1 MSVTPVKLDECV
13 AALVAGFPVE
23 DIWLLEPARAKE
35 CHLDKPVN
43 LIVIA
48 TEGSE
53 PHVVSTGMEE
63 LIRKR
68 TDWSDID
75 VFVFPFSA
83 IMRIPRPL
91 LVKMALSAGTNIYS
105 R

>member
-1 MSVTPVKLDECV
+1 MSVTQANVDECV
-13 AALVAGFPVE
+13 AVLVAGFPIE
-23 DIWLLEPARAKE
+23 DIWLLEPAKAKE

-43 LIVIA
+43 LIVIV

-53 PHVVSTGMEE
+53 PHVISTGIEE

-68 TDWSDID
+68 PEWSEIEL
-75 VFVFPFSA
+75 FVFPLSA
-83 IMRIPRPL
+83 ITRIPRPL

>member
-1 MSVTPVKLDECV
+1 MSVTQANVDECV
-13 AALVAGFPVE
+13 AVLVAGFPIE
-23 DIWLLEPARAKE
+23 DIWLLEPTKAKE

-43 LIVIA
+43 LIVIV

-53 PHVVSTGMEE
+53 PHVISTGIEE

-68 TDWSDID
+68 PEWSEIEL
-75 VFVFPFSA
+75 FVFPLSA
-83 IMRIPRPL
+83 ITRIPRPL

-105 R
+105 K

>member
-1 MSVTPVKLDECV
+1 MSVTPAKLDECV
-13 AALVAGFPVE
+13 AALVAGFPIE

-35 CHLDKPVN
+35 CLLDKPVN
-43 LIVIA
+43 LIVIT

-53 PHVVSTGMEE
+53 PHVVSTGLEE

-91 LVKMALSAGTNIYS
+91 LVKMALSAGTNLYS